1 MNIELLLIIIPLM
14 ILSLVSTAAI
24 IYFIILYIKSNK
36 ESKKNK
42 NPIRGDIEYTNLALS
57 IVDDTIK
64 QEIAYKMRN
73 NIFLNERYDIKK
85 FDIDLEDVIKAVYNN
100 FSSSFYTDPLMVIK
114 PDALMNYIIKK
125 TSMTFLETIMT
136 YNNNMRSV

>member
-24 IYFIILYIKSNK
+24 IYFIILYIKTNK
-36 ESKKNK
+36 ESKKNN

>member
-1 MNIELLLIIIPLM
+1 MNIELLLVIIPLM

-24 IYFIILYIKSNK
+24 IYFVILYIKTNK
-36 ESKKNK
+36 ENKKMK
-42 NPIRGDIEYTNLALS
+42 NPVRGDIEYTNLALS